1 MSYFCVYPVFRW
13 DNIAGK
19 VLPKAE
25 GLEKIYKRGW
35 GDGHIEGG
43 GGVVYRRGRSNHL
56 HTMLFFFL

>member
-1 MSYFCVYPVFRW
+1 MKKKFCHMSYFCVYPVFRW

-35 GDGHIEGG
+35 GDGHMERG
-43 GGVVYRRGRSNHL
+43 GGV
-56 HTMLFFFL
+56 

>member
-35 GDGHIEGG
+35 GDGHMESGG
-43 GGVVYRRGRSNHL
+43 VYRRGRSNHL

>member
-1 MSYFCVYPVFRW
+1 MKKKFCQMSYFCVYPVFRW

-35 GDGHIEGG
+35 GDGHMESGG
-43 GGVVYRRGRSNHL
+43 GA
-56 HTMLFFFL
+56 